1 MLDKYLPNKRNVV
14 AARQRGYNLWF
25 PITARYLIGLG
36 GLAAF
41 WSTGMIS
48 ANELAKL
55 SVLMAG
61 FIYGLAG
68 STALW
73 MRSSAW
79 FDRIARLTWLL
90 FFADAAIRGFLRAY
104 FGIRPGP
111 GMVLQ
116 AVLNTNPGESMEFFS
131 QQWRGIGLSLG
142 SLVLTMAAA
151 LWLERQLH
159 RREPTQLPL
168 RRASRIG
175 VSVMLVL
182 LVAMHFN
189 KTMAKENPVLFWP
202 IRYQQ
207 HMEELRELTALRT
220 ELARSRTQVAE
231 WAVRYHGEDQRTVIW
246 VIGESTNRNNMSLY
260 GYARPTTP
268 GLDAMR
274 HDMMVFSDVVSSEP
288 ATMGSLIN
296 MLTPADLE
304 QPEAWKKK
312 PDMMQLANAA
322 GYKTFWLSNQAAS
335 DGWLSLV
342 AEQADAVVY
351 NNKGEGRG
359 ENNLD
364 AELLPYVEKALA
376 DPAPKKLI
384 VVHLLGAHPTYDMR
398 YPKSFARFDDVSD
411 SVASAMKSANRSFWI
426 RQQRDEYDNAILYGD
441 YVLSEIL
448 RRAGTASGGKPV
460 ALLFSAD
467 HGQEVGHT
475 RNHAGQAPAEN
486 NGYEIPFLIWESS
499 IGATVD
505 PTSRVVVQKRP
516 YQTDYLDHTVL
527 GLMRV
532 ESTYYQPEHD
542 VLSTRFKS
550 MPRRIGGQPY
560 LVKAPCTQPC
570 QSVR

>member
-1 MLDKYLPNKRNVV
+1 MAEQESPNECNTVT
-14 AARQRGYNLWF
+14 ARQQGYDLWF

-41 WSTGMIS
+41 WAAGMIS

-61 FIYGLAG
+61 CIYGLAG
-68 STALW
+68 SAALW
-73 MRSSAW
+73 TRSPVWLSR
-79 FDRIARLTWLL
+79 FARLTWVL
-90 FFADAAIRGFLRAY
+90 FFTDAAVRGFLRAY
-104 FGIRPGP
+104 FGIRPSP

-116 AVLNTNPGESMEFFS
+116 AVLNTNPGESMEFFN
-131 QQWRGIGLSLG
+131 QQWRGVGLSLA
-142 SLVLTMAAA
+142 SLVLTLAIA
-151 LWLERQLH
+151 LWLERQMH
-159 RREPTQLPL
+159 RREPKQLPL

-175 VSVMLVL
+175 VSVMLLL

-207 HMEELRELTALRT
+207 HMAELRELTALRT
-220 ELARSRTQVAE
+220 QLAQSRTQVAE

-260 GYARPTTP
+260 GYARLTTP
-268 GLDAMR
+268 RLDAMR
-274 HDMMVFSDVVSSEP
+274 RDLMVFDDVVSSEP

-304 QPEAWKKK
+304 QPEAWKKN
-312 PDMMQLANAA
+312 PDMLQLANAA
-322 GYKTFWLSNQAAS
+322 GYKTFWLSNQAAG

-342 AEQADAVVY
+342 AEQADVLVY

-384 VVHLLGAHPTYDMR
+384 VVHLLGSHPTYDMR
-398 YPKSFARFDDVSD
+398 YPKSFARFDDASD

-448 RRAGTASGGKPV
+448 RRAGTASAGKPA

-486 NGYEIPFLIWESS
+486 NGYEVPFLIWESQV
-499 IGATVD
+499 GASVD
-505 PTSRVVVQKRP
+505 PTSRAVLQKRP

-532 ESTYYQPEHD
+532 ESTYYRPEHD
-542 VLSTRFKS
+542 VLSPRFKS
-550 MPRRIGGQPY
+550 VPRRIGEQPY

-570 QSVR
+570 QAVR